1 MRGCILGNDIQ
12 RKETLGESKMEKP
25 VMYICKLQPGN
36 EEVTIRTTQVTS
48 YKKCSNVEEGR
59 GSERKNSENEDCEE
73 TGQKADTLKKE
84 TERENVEK
92 QVQATT
98 EDFTARHYV
107 KRLVSKDDTSS
118 FHVESHGESEV
129 QENTK
134 SELSLSTSAS
144 EDFNTGSKETENEL
158 ISNGDQDKVIT
169 KVKMP
174 SYGSERFSSG
184 ETEVAENKQVSIN
197 NEKTKAKLAVS
208 SNDSEK
214 LTNQSKE
221 ISEQD
226 LISVEIEENENAK
239 RELSL
244 PASDDPPAEF
254 REKKNSPV
262 HVERSRTP
270 EIDESIAVEVLS
282 TSLFSGAPG
291 FSQYYGTT
299 CLPDRTITS
308 NSYRNVSAT
317 DVYTSGSHRY
327 ETLKNPSYGDMSVV
341 DVQTSLNEGVAKQ
354 RCSVSNDEP
363 FLDVEAWEPELEEDQ
378 LEVHLLENEGSSNNP
393 NGTFQQAVSCS
404 K

>member
-1 MRGCILGNDIQ
+1 
-12 RKETLGESKMEKP
+12 MEKP

-59 GSERKNSENEDCEE
+59 GSERKNSENEGCEE

-84 TERENVEK
+84 TDRENVEK
-92 QVQATT
+92 QVQTTT

-107 KRLVSKDDTSS
+107 KRLVSKDDASS
-118 FHVESHGESEV
+118 LHGESHEV

-174 SYGSERFSSG
+174 WYGSERFSSG
-184 ETEVAENKQVSIN
+184 ETELAENKQVSIN
-197 NEKTKAKLAVS
+197 NEKTKTKLAVS
-208 SNDSEK
+208 CNGSEK
-214 LTNQSKE
+214 LTNQSEE

-239 RELSL
+239 RELS
-244 PASDDPPAEF
+244 ASDDPPAEF
-254 REKKNSPV
+254 HEKKNSPV
-262 HVERSRTP
+262 QVERSRTP

-291 FSQYYGTT
+291 FSQYYGPT

-317 DVYTSGSHRY
+317 DVYTSGSQRY
-327 ETLKNPSYGDMSVV
+327 EN
-341 DVQTSLNEGVAKQ
+341 
-354 RCSVSNDEP
+354 
-363 FLDVEAWEPELEEDQ
+363 LEESK
-378 LEVHLLENEGSSNNP
+378 LRRCV
-393 NGTFQQAVSCS
+393 CS
-404 K
+404 RCTNVPQ